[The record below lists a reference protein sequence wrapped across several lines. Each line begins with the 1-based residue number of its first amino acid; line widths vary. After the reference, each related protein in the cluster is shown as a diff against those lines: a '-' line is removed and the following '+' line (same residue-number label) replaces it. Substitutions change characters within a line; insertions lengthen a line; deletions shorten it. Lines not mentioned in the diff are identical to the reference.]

1 VKKKSNLPFTC
12 KMARIIMFTLLL
24 FITSLSLVSSQW
36 VNGNNI
42 SSDMHKTNE
51 YKELFLNR
59 DVLLNNANR
68 VTSPRVVGGT
78 DAGGHIDYQV
88 LLLLD
93 FGDGGGYGRCGGSLI
108 APNVVLSAL
117 SNEQGESVCCNNG
130 PVRI

>member
-1 VKKKSNLPFTC
+1 V
-12 KMARIIMFTLLL
+12 
-24 FITSLSLVSSQW
+24 LSLW

-59 DVLLNNANR
+59 DLLLNNANR

-93 FGDGGGYGRCGGSLI
+93 FGDGGGYGRIDSVTSFFSV
-108 APNVVLSAL
+108 PK
-117 SNEQGESVCCNNG
+117 GEEDILGLG
-130 PVRI
+130 P

>member
-1 VKKKSNLPFTC
+1 ML
-12 KMARIIMFTLLL
+12 TLLL
-24 FITSLSLVSSQW
+24 YNIFYLLVPSLW
-36 VNGNNI
+36 VTGNNI
-42 SSDMHKTNE
+42 SSDLHKNNE

-59 DVLLNNANR
+59 DLLFNNANR

-108 APNVVLSAL
+108 APNVVLRYCDC
-117 SNEQGESVCCNNG
+117 SNLQL
-130 PVRI
+130 

>member
-1 VKKKSNLPFTC
+1 ML
-12 KMARIIMFTLLL
+12 TLLL
-24 FITSLSLVSSQW
+24 VNISLLLVPSLW
-36 VNGNNI
+36 VAGNNI
-42 SSDMHKTNE
+42 SSDIHMTNE

-59 DVLLNNANR
+59 DVLFNNANR

-108 APNVVLSAL
+108 APNVVLRYCDC
-117 SNEQGESVCCNNG
+117 SNLQL
-130 PVRI
+130 